1 VSEGP
6 GVLFVVR
13 RGAER
18 YENDAA
24 GHFHRLESV
33 MYEEPYKWVE
43 AVGNRRQYLDEQFK
57 QGSPV
62 VGLAYDG
69 GIVLL
74 TVSKGTPKLY
84 EIYDRLALG
93 GMGHPAD
100 LEKLRFSLLEMAHV
114 EGFNRSPS
122 DVTGSRMVKYGIA
135 PVIKQAFEEVF
146 KAPFIIKILL
156 AELGPKAGKETFLVI
171 NYDGT
176 FEEGSRCAALAATK
190 AVEQDML
197 KALRAEP
204 ATPSLEQAVGAA
216 LRTWALGDRLQR
228 QAAETEAERGREV
241 PADASSTDP
250 SSLYAHVRETVAEKT
265 IECIVL
271 DRAQPGSSKYR
282 ALTPDELGRIL
293 PKDVQASLS

>member
-1 VSEGP
+1 
-6 GVLFVVR
+6 
-13 RGAER
+13 
-18 YENDAA
+18 
-24 GHFHRLESV
+24 

-62 VGLAYDG
+62 VALAYDA
-69 GIVLL
+69 GILLL

-122 DVTGSRMVKYGIA
+122 DVTGGRMVKYGLA
-135 PVIKQAFEEVF
+135 PSIKQAFEEVF
-146 KAPFIIKILL
+146 KAPFIVKLLL
-156 AELGPKAGKETFLVI
+156 AELGHKAGKDAFLVI

-176 FEEGSRCAALAATK
+176 FEEGSSCAVLAASK
-190 AVEQDML
+190 SVEQGMV
-197 KALRAEP
+197 AYVRREAP
-204 ATPSLEQAVGAA
+204 AVPSLEQAFAIA

-228 QAAETEAERGREV
+228 KAAEEPSAGSPAGQPDDTEA
-241 PADASSTDP
+241 ASLDAYLRD
-250 SSLYAHVRETVAEKT
+250 RVAEKT
-265 IECIVL
+265 VECALL
-271 DRAQPGSSKYR
+271 DRHRSGSSKYR
-282 ALTPDELGRIL
+282 ALTSDELGRLL
-293 PKDVQASLS
+293 PMHLTITLS